1 VAKPSPRPLSREA
14 SIRRLNTRETELDR
28 SDALWTEMQSTLAEV
43 ELSAVNGNHVFG
55 VEHANALEELRTAQ
69 LALAQAWA
77 RSEADE
83 VIENQTQDGRKS
95 TDSGRVSTFGAAERA
110 GPAGVGAGPTLLG
123 KDAAGTG
130 VGKGKEGAKSL
141 EEETEDD
148 IALARRR
155 REANDRYF
163 SRVNGGVLDVVGRLE
178 EVAERMRRVEM
189 ESRSIWSESASG
201 SESLESP
208 ATGRGGRVR
217 SGTLE
222 STRSRVSQK
231 TGSGG

>member
-1 VAKPSPRPLSREA
+1 MTLGMMIWALGFFGNVFHDDELRE
-14 SIRRLNTRETELDR
+14 IRRAAARNQKKRAQEQDE
-28 SDALWTEMQSTLAEV
+28 ST
-43 ELSAVNGNHVFG
+43 
-55 VEHANALEELRTAQ
+55 
-69 LALAQAWA
+69 
-77 RSEADE
+77 
-83 VIENQTQDGRKS
+83 
-95 TDSGRVSTFGAAERA
+95 
-110 GPAGVGAGPTLLG
+110 
-123 KDAAGTG
+123 
-130 VGKGKEGAKSL
+130 GKGKEGAKSL
-141 EEETEDD
+141 EEETEED